1 MAVQFSYPGEQ
12 NVKPG
17 GVIVF
22 SLGTAVDNND
32 IARRENTG
40 VITLMNGKG
49 RCGCRN
55 DDKAFL
61 ASFGANITFPAT
73 PVTGETAATAPIS
86 VAFAIGGEPD
96 VATEM
101 TVTPAAAGEFYN
113 VSRSRLVTVSGGC
126 CTQIAIENTSNGS
139 ITVSDATLCIVDA

>member
-17 GVIVF
+17 GVVVF
-22 SLGTAVDNND
+22 TLGTAVDNDD

-40 VITLMNGKG
+40 VITLMNSRG
-49 RCGCRN
+49 RCGCRS

-61 ASFGANITFPAT
+61 ASFAANIAFPGT
-73 PVTGETAATAPIS
+73 PETGETAAAAPIS

-96 VATEM
+96 TSTEM
-101 TVTPAAAGEFYN
+101 VATPAAADQFFN
-113 VSRSRLVTVSGGC
+113 VSRTRIVTVSGGC